1 MHEKAT
7 IQWLFQYV
15 FNITLQSP
23 GNAGL
28 TLVCLKINWG
38 VLGNFCIFVVKRN
51 YGFTKAYER
60 RF

>member
-1 MHEKAT
+1 MHGKAT

-28 TLVCLKINWG
+28 TLVCLKINLG

-51 YGFTKAYER
+51 Y
-60 RF
+60 